1 MHSHQ
6 KAAEVQAKILK
17 LAEAQLLQN
26 GYAAMSLGHI
36 AGQLNLSPTTIQ
48 EYFPSKVDLGLYLL
62 QRIRRKFK
70 KWRKLPDQEK
80 STPYF
85 KLVAFFQLYDNYQ
98 LQDQRMGFVSAISAS
113 RNQMPEPILT
123 ETQLLVNDQVKF
135 LTKLLKE
142 GKEKKFIKYKGK
154 AKAKAGLILSNLIGN
169 LMLSRVQGTELYEAN
184 IKQLLSELKA

>member
-85 KLVAFFQLYDNYQ
+85 KMVAFFQLYDNYQ

-142 GKEKKFIKYKGK
+142 GKGKKFIKYKGK